1 MSKHKLLLV
10 GDEKPLAKA
19 LMLKLTDS
27 DFDIDYVDN
36 GTDAYNHIL
45 KNKYDLVLLDL
56 VLPGMNGFTVLEKVS
71 KNKIPNPI
79 LVFSNLSQEED
90 IQKVMSMGAIGYL
103 IKSDTSLNELIIY
116 INKFLT
122 SK

>member
-1 MSKHKLLLV
+1 MKKHKLLLV

-19 LMLKLTDS
+19 LMLKLNDS
-27 DFDIDYVDN
+27 DFIVDYVDN
-36 GTDAYNHIL
+36 GTEAYNSIQ

-56 VLPGMNGFTVLEKVS
+56 VLPGMNGFTVLEKAS
-71 KNKIPNPI
+71 KNKNPNAI

-103 IKSDTSLNELIIY
+103 IKSDTSLNELITY
-116 INKFLT
+116 INNYLGK
-122 SK
+122 K

>member
-1 MSKHKLLLV
+1 MKKHKLLLV

-19 LMLKLTDS
+19 LMLKLNDS
-27 DFDIDYVDN
+27 DFIVDYVDN
-36 GTDAYNHIL
+36 GTEAYNNIQ

-56 VLPGMNGFTVLEKVS
+56 VLPGMNGFTVLEKTS

-103 IKSDTSLNELIIY
+103 IKSDTSLNELITY
-116 INKFLT
+116 INNYLGK
-122 SK
+122 K